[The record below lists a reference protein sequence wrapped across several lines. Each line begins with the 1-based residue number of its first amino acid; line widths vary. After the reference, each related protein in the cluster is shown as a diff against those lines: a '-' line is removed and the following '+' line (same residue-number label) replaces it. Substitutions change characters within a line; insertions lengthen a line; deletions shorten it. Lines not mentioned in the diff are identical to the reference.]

1 MALNPPP
8 LKLYDC
14 ANFALDDINEFAK
27 RQGYAVLTAGVGAG
41 VGVEAV
47 RRLQVEA
54 VAAKSIQAL
63 PHRSL
68 RNPLNRLRSK

>member
-1 MALNPPP
+1 MALNPSP

-14 ANFALDDINEFAK
+14 ADFALNDINKFAK

-47 RRLQVEA
+47 RRPQAEVVVAKSLQV
-54 VAAKSIQAL
+54 L

-68 RNPLNRLRSK
+68 RNPLN